1 MKGKPYVGI
10 SLLFLTQSSPGRTFQ
25 SNRKMAMDSTYPFIS
40 YAILLPFRFPFSSL
54 QPILPPLS
62 YPSIV
67 TDLSFVLCLSFRP
80 SVRPSIHSFIH
91 SSIHPSAQ
99 VRPFTHMSVR
109 PYICPQI
116 NLPDPKRCTYMHFFA
131 Y

>member
-80 SVRPSIHSFIH
+80 SVRPSVHPFIHSFIH
-91 SSIHPSAQ
+91 PSIRPSPSIHPYVCPSVYLSANQ
-99 VRPFTHMSVR
+99 ST
-109 PYICPQI
+109 
-116 NLPDPKRCTYMHFFA
+116 
-131 Y
+131 